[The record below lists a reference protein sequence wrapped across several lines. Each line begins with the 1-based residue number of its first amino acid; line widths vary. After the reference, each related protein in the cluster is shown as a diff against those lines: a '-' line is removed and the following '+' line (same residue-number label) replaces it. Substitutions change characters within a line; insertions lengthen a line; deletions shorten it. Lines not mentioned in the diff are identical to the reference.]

1 MTCTELGAEVLM
13 DHLLGDLDGA
23 ARARVV
29 AHVAVC
35 PECRE
40 SLETLGRLNEVIWAT
55 RAFQD
60 IKVPADVHAQI
71 LDRCREALAAIRAMR
86 AIAAPA
92 SPLTDR
98 LAARRGAHRG
108 LRLRRLAYLAAGAV
122 GAAVFIV
129 ILSAIFST
137 GLTQVGVIETTSRNV
152 EVIRS
157 GEREG
162 FAAGA
167 GQAIVEG
174 DRVRTTRLKASARVR
189 LNGGGVLH
197 IGGATT
203 VRFLG
208 DSRTE
213 VLKGRAFAEMDGR
226 SLTVSAKALAVTA
239 STARFDLRILGSAE
253 FASADLDAS
262 PPRTAH
268 SALPTD
274 EVLLTVAAGSVDY
287 ATGTTTGKLDA
298 GWQLRLTGRTIL
310 RRQVETAPFWAR
322 WMTDAECNALPV
334 ATLKRLIKGP
344 IERLSAGR
352 VRLIYAF
359 DTDEQMADWRTTVGA
374 GQWARGQASL
384 RGTASTGQRALIYH
398 VARFQGDLDVT
409 FDVAVDPSAPQSQS
423 LWRIFADAT
432 AWAASGFSGW
442 TAVERLEEDKPIRKV
457 SLFYL
462 DKTRASGTAAGLT
475 ALDYHVAVRCVGGML
490 TFQAGDADPIRC
502 AVGDAPDTGHV
513 GLGVAGGDVRFRTLV
528 ITGRLQPDWVRHALE
543 QLAREALAGG

>member
-1 MTCTELGAEVLM
+1 M
-13 DHLLGDLDGA
+13 DHLLGDLNEAD
-23 ARARVV
+23 RARVI

-40 SLETLGRLNEVIWAT
+40 SLETLGRLNEMVWAT

-60 IKVPADVHAQI
+60 IEVPADVHAQI
-71 LDRCREALAAIRAMR
+71 LERCREALAAIRAMH
-86 AIAAPA
+86 AISAPA
-92 SPLTDR
+92 SSLTDR
-98 LAARRGAHRG
+98 LAARRGVRRG
-108 LRLRRLAYLAAGAV
+108 SRLRRLAYVGAGAL
-122 GAAVFIV
+122 GAVVFIV
-129 ILSAIFST
+129 ILSALFST
-137 GLTQVGVIETTSRNV
+137 GLTRVGVIETTTRNV

-157 GEREG
+157 GEAEG

-167 GQAIVEG
+167 GQAIIEG

-197 IGGATT
+197 IGGATA

-208 DSRTE
+208 DSRAE

-253 FASADLDAS
+253 FASADLGADPLRA
-262 PPRTAH
+262 AL

-274 EVLLTVAAGSVDY
+274 EVLLTVTAGSVAYDAGT
-287 ATGTTTGKLDA
+287 ATGTLDA
-298 GWQLRLTGRTIL
+298 GWQLRLTGRTL
-310 RRQVETAPFWAR
+310 VRRQVETEPFWAR
-322 WMTDAECNALPV
+322 WMTDAECDALPV
-334 ATLKRLIKGP
+334 ATLKRLIRGP
-344 IERLSAGR
+344 IERLGAGR
-352 VRLIYAF
+352 VRLTCAF

-374 GQWARGQASL
+374 GQWARGQAGL

-398 VARFQGDLDVT
+398 VARFQGDLDVA

-462 DKTRASGTAAGLT
+462 DQTRATGTAPGLT
-475 ALDYHVAVRCVGGML
+475 ALDYHVAVRCVGGTL
-490 TFQAGDADPIRC
+490 TFQAGDADSIRC

-513 GLGVAGGDVRFRTLV
+513 GLGVAGGDVRFRTLI
-528 ITGRLQPDWVRHALE
+528 ITGRLQPDWVRYALE
-543 QLAREALAGG
+543 QLAKETLARG